1 MSNFFFSRNAKGGF
15 RKLISGTLAF
25 LLLVQMFGPGLF
37 AVQQA
42 LAATNVP
49 PFPETFGNGSGESDT
64 VTGWTEIES
73 NPSYAKISDDSGLNP
88 PSNRKHVR
96 LMKGASISKT
106 IDATNFTNLALS
118 YYWKGDSDS
127 EDSGKNQDYLKVFWK
142 KDSDS
147 TFTLLNQ
154 HGNLKAQKD
163 SWVSVSLPL
172 SQADNSVFQLRF
184 VGDTT
189 GLDEQ
194 ARIDDILITGEEGR
208 KINICHQT
216 GAEKNP
222 WEAIRI
228 NASAW
233 DGGPDH
239 KGHGDFLYEGP
250 IDEANQQPTK
260 DGNLW
265 CADNNPNNHS
275 EEPNIDLSKT
285 VQYNGNDVATYT
297 INWKISDGN
306 VDNLTV
312 TDTLPAWTDMMVNS
326 MTPSTTPPLT
336 PGARNYD
343 KDNPTANREV
353 VWNLGPQQKGAE
365 GTITFKVELSVDNTC
380 KISPNKVLASATYG
394 DNTIKEDAISESI
407 NIESERC
414 NDNPPPA
421 PVCEVGVELIKNG
434 GFENPQVN
442 NSYGW
447 NIFDSGFTGLEWG
460 VNWMTLAGE
469 GRPDIAK
476 LELHDGVNLWAPKD
490 GEQYA
495 ELDADWGGPTDSQS
509 GEPAS
514 VQIYQDIPTL
524 PGKNYDLK
532 FSFSPRPGTNASDNI
547 LGVMWGGEI
556 ATSTIITDSGSSN
569 TSWTDYVLRL
579 KATSTLTRV
588 SFSDLGIEN
597 SQGTFLD
604 NVSVQCAPE
613 CNPTSGSIF
622 SDETDIVSKI
632 EVDGEDPITP
642 ETQAIP
648 VSVVA
653 GIQSLGA
660 NVWDADV
667 SNASAKWIWSEDPYD
682 ADWQVDKW
690 VTFKKTFN
698 VIGEPQ
704 TGTLN
709 IAADN
714 SYEVWINGNPVTADP
729 NEDNHS
735 LADGPIDVA
744 SYLVDGLNTLE
755 IRVKNMA
762 LPNSP
767 QQNNPGGLL
776 YSLSWTAKDCD
787 NGEPNDPGTSK
798 VVVRKYID
806 GEAANSKNASEDEF
820 KIQYNTSS
828 GSGDVILGGN
838 NNYTW
843 DSPELTNFS
852 ATADVSESTTETN
865 PANEKVIPLG
875 GECRPGAYR
884 LAGYSV
890 GNSFSNAES
899 NATTSSVHINIQ
911 DSNKYVIIWNE
922 TCPDKPSLN
931 LVKSASYA
939 TSTGEITF
947 NIDWSVNNGD
957 VSDLVVT
964 DAVPTGLTF
973 ISADNGGTH
982 DAGTPGVVSWN
993 LGSQSSGANG
1003 TVSFVASLNAWNS
1016 GLKWASG
1023 YEDNNQAKNKDGSNI
1038 ALDRKNPASMFGAP
1052 QTAGNIYDTVVNGSF
1067 FSLGFDGGN
1076 IVTTFDGTIFN
1087 GAGDDL
1093 KVYEV
1098 TGGTNYPDELV
1109 KVEAWDGTQWV
1120 DLGNVNRDGSVD
1132 LGSLSSTTKIRLTD
1146 ASNKSL
1152 FEATA
1157 DGYDVDAVEALNILP
1172 NVCGVDNTVTAT
1184 ASYDDDGTIRASAS
1198 VNLEINKSMCKKPP
1212 VEPQVASVQA
1222 CKIDNKENPLAD
1234 WTLMLL
1240 NGSEIENLSVDSS
1253 VLGGVNTINPLV
1265 AGTSYVAIADGVWNN
1280 QGGNNPVDAEY
1291 STTDGWLTQMD
1302 GYTGFGNGILELE
1315 IDGNDGAW
1323 GPYSSLHKY
1332 AQAFV
1337 PSADGPVNFGI
1348 FDGVGGIQN
1357 PSWFDDNSGSLAVKV
1372 YKGYAGVTGENG
1384 CVTFNDVP
1392 YGTYTTDEIAQDGWT
1407 RMDDNSSIVIDQP
1420 NEEFTVVN
1428 KKSANG
1434 DGEPSETFT
1443 FGTTTIYS
1451 SNLAGNISDGLGDIT
1466 KWFFYN
1472 DETDVIDNSLGSFVF
1487 GPATAALGNG
1497 SAQMSVTGPQR
1508 RNIATYQF
1516 KDIKL
1521 SDIKT
1526 LRFSTYSQ
1534 SSDNGSPLSERS
1546 AYLNFNVD
1554 FNNSDTWQKRLVYLP
1569 SLNGAVINDAWQ
1581 TWDAINGGNALWKYS
1596 GTTWPITGEPGS
1608 TPKTWSQILAD
1619 YPNAETRS
1627 TDSWFGFR
1635 IGEPYADGFTG
1646 NVDRVVI
1653 GIKSGTNTH
1662 TETYDFEP
1670 TVIEDDCNGGCGG
1683 DNGDNFTTTVS
1694 SHRSSRGGSSGLVS
1708 GASSFVP
1715 NSPEVAGAFTELPGL
1730 PDTGNAPIAKPETSS
1745 TGAVL
1750 IIFSGILAL
1759 LALNF
1764 VSLRILKE
1772 VQK

>member
-42 LAATNVP
+42 FA
-49 PFPETFGNGSGESDT
+49 
-64 VTGWTEIES
+64 VTGSTLFENGFEGNNATVSFSQWTS
-73 NPSYAKISDDSGLNP
+73 KNGVWNSTTTSPHSGL
-88 PSNRKHVR
+88 RKAFAFGDTGEPDVLR
-96 LMKGASISKT
+96 KAVSTKNYKDLNISFWYQLGGLENGDLVKVQWTNNGTIWNDLVTFTDGDEKEVWTQWQGVLPLGA
-106 IDATNFTNLALS
+106 
-118 YYWKGDSDS
+118 
-127 EDSGKNQDYLKVFWK
+127 EDSQNFAFRFWVNFEDGETK
-142 KDSDS
+142 TDK
-147 TFTLLNQ
+147 F
-154 HGNLKAQKD
+154 NL
-163 SWVSVSLPL
+163 
-172 SQADNSVFQLRF
+172 
-184 VGDTT
+184 
-189 GLDEQ
+189 
-194 ARIDDILITGEEGR
+194 DDVKLTGEDIQ
-208 KINICHQT
+208 KINICHQS
-216 GAEKNP
+216 EQNP

-250 IDEANQQPTK
+250 INEANQQPTK

-442 NSYGW
+442 NSYDW

-476 LELHDGVNLWAPKD
+476 LELHDGFKLWAPKD

-514 VQIYQDIPTL
+514 VEIYQDIPTV
-524 PGKNYDLK
+524 PGKNYELK
-532 FSFSPRPGTNASDNI
+532 FSFSPRPSTSAAENI
-547 LGVMWGGEI
+547 LGVLWGGEP
-556 ATSTIITDSGSSN
+556 ATTTIIAGAGNSN
-569 TSWTDYVLRL
+569 TSWTDYVLKL
-579 KATSTLTRV
+579 KATTTLTRV
-588 SFSDLGIEN
+588 SFADLGVSN
-597 SQGTFLD
+597 SVGTFLD
-604 NVSVQCAPE
+604 NVSVQCTTDCVETEGEVISGTDTIVKNIKVGETESVPDTPAVLVS
-613 CNPTSGSIF
+613 PTSI
-622 SDETDIVSKI
+622 TDQYW
-632 EVDGEDPITP
+632 T
-642 ETQAIP
+642 
-648 VSVVA
+648 
-653 GIQSLGA
+653 
-660 NVWDADV
+660 ADD
-667 SNASAKWIWSEDPYD
+667 NGDFGNAKWIWSEDPVTEWD
-682 ADWQVDKW
+682 TFDKF
-690 VTFKKTFN
+690 VTFRKEFN
-698 VIGEPQ
+698 VNGDPTQ
-704 TGTLN
+704 GSLV

-714 SYEVWINGNPVTADP
+714 SYEVWVNGVKVGENLTDQGHVAPPQTITLTNLVNGNNSV
-729 NEDNHS
+729 
-735 LADGPIDVA
+735 
-744 SYLVDGLNTLE
+744 E
-755 IRVKNMA
+755 IKVKNLAQAGEA
-762 LPNSP
+762 L
-767 QQNNPGGLL
+767 NNPAGLI
-776 YSLSWTAKDCD
+776 YKISWKAKDCD
-787 NGEPNDPGTSK
+787 NGESNDPETSK
-798 VVVRKYID
+798 IAVRKYIN
-806 GEAANSKNASEDEF
+806 GEPANSENADGNDFGIKYS
-820 KIQYNTSS
+820 TSA
-828 GSGDVILGGN
+828 GGGDVILGAN

-843 DSPELTNFS
+843 DDSPELTNFV
-852 ATADVSESTTETN
+852 ATADVAENTTETN

-1222 CKIDNKENPLAD
+1222 CKVDNKENPLAD

-1428 KKSANG
+1428 KKLDNG
-1434 DGEPSETFT
+1434 NGEPTETFS
-1443 FGTTTIYS
+1443 FGTTTIHA
-1451 SNLAGNISDGLGDIT
+1451 SNLAGNISDVLGDIT

-1472 DETDVIDNSLGSFVF
+1472 DETDVIDSSLGSFVL
-1487 GPATAALGNG
+1487 GPATAVLGDG
-1497 SAQMSVTGPQR
+1497 SVQSSVTGLQR

-1516 KDIKL
+1516 KDVKL

-1534 SSDNGSPLSERS
+1534 SADNGSPLSERS

-1581 TWDAINGGNALWKYS
+1581 TWDAIDGGNALWKYS